1 MTNGPVMSLVEM
13 LNSQFPVTKPQPVTE
28 ADMTPEEIKLAE
40 IFEAK
45 QAEEA
50 KKAEEIV
57 SETPSAEVK
66 TEELIKEVKPTKKT
80 RKARYSNLYIE
91 YPTFRRTSSSSLIEI
106 PVPNS
111 KVPIAALYRFSSKP
125 GPNGDGQSTL
135 TSP

>member
-1 MTNGPVMSLVEM
+1 MSMTNGPVMSLVEM
-13 LNSQFPVTKPQPVTE
+13 LNSQFPVTRPQPVTE

-80 RKARYSNLYIE
+80 RKARS
-91 YPTFRRTSSSSLIEI
+91 
-106 PVPNS
+106 
-111 KVPIAALYRFSSKP
+111 
-125 GPNGDGQSTL
+125 
-135 TSP
+135 

>member
-40 IFEAK
+40 ISEAK
-45 QAEEA
+45 QAEEEA

-80 RKARYSNLYIE
+80 RKARS
-91 YPTFRRTSSSSLIEI
+91 
-106 PVPNS
+106 
-111 KVPIAALYRFSSKP
+111 
-125 GPNGDGQSTL
+125 
-135 TSP
+135 

>member
-45 QAEEA
+45 
-50 KKAEEIV
+50 KAEEIV
-57 SETPSAEVK
+57 PETPSAEVK

-80 RKARYSNLYIE
+80 RKARS
-91 YPTFRRTSSSSLIEI
+91 
-106 PVPNS
+106 
-111 KVPIAALYRFSSKP
+111 
-125 GPNGDGQSTL
+125 
-135 TSP
+135 

>member
-57 SETPSAEVK
+57 PEILSAKIK
-66 TEELIKEVKPTKKT
+66 TEESIKEVKPAKKT
-80 RKARYSNLYIE
+80 RKARS
-91 YPTFRRTSSSSLIEI
+91 
-106 PVPNS
+106 
-111 KVPIAALYRFSSKP
+111 
-125 GPNGDGQSTL
+125 
-135 TSP
+135 